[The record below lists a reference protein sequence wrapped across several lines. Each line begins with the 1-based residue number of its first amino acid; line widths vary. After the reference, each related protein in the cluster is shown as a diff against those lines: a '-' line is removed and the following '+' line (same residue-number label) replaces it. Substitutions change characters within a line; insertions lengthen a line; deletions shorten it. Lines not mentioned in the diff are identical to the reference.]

1 MKKYHDLKQKIIFYV
16 MSAAILVTVL
26 VTTVMF
32 MGSVRSTDAIQ
43 LDNMQITARIAAQNI
58 SSNLHL
64 LTERM
69 YNFSTENVFIHDY
82 VSVEEK
88 QARFDTIKQ
97 QIEFVWL
104 AAYNTSGE
112 KLYGDAS
119 APDTISDTK
128 YYSLMSQT
136 GNITIGEP
144 YYADNILQLCVGV
157 PLESEEN
164 VTGYL
169 IGSYKYDLLNDVL
182 SPLVLG
188 DTGSACILN
197 ENGDIIGDRNL
208 QNIID
213 KANVYDLYPSAENTE
228 AFRRITAF
236 QIGSKKLE
244 MGSRP
249 GYREYYTGYSPI
261 PGTNWVLFLYAPR
274 IEFMNTTYMST
285 ALSGLLSLILLLAA
299 VVIMVPVS
307 KRISD
312 PLSAAT
318 KRLQALSEGNLS
330 DQVVLSESNDE
341 TGILTEALSSTVASL
356 RRYIQNIEACLST
369 LAKGNYADDVPN
381 DFRGDFSSIRDSLCN
396 ITDALNRTML
406 KMNQSSM
413 EVSDNA
419 RQLLNGSR
427 EQTDVLHDME
437 QNMAAIVSSIDKN
450 KDNVLQIEECAE
462 MATEKTNLGGS
473 YMQNMLDSMSQIHAA
488 VNEISNVSLM
498 IENISRQTNLLSLNA
513 SVEAAR
519 AGEAGKGFS
528 VVAEEIRELS
538 TRTAEALQKTGDL
551 IAKSAETIQAGLDTA
566 DQTAKTFQEISELT
580 QQYRDI
586 SNRLADTVKEQTNA
600 VDNANDRLLTLQNI
614 ANRNDEMAAKSLA
627 QAEDL
632 INYVSQV
639 KIRENL

>member
-16 MSAAILVTVL
+16 MSAAILVTIL

-69 YNFSTENVFIHDY
+69 YNFSTENVFIHEY

-119 APDTISDTK
+119 APDSISDTK
-128 YYSLMSQT
+128 YYSLMAQT

-157 PLESEEN
+157 PLRSEEN
-164 VTGYL
+164 ITGYL

-188 DTGSACILN
+188 DTGSACIFN
-197 ENGDIIGDRNL
+197 EDGVIIGDRNL
-208 QNIID
+208 QNIIN
-213 KANVYDLYPSAENTE
+213 KVNVYDLYPSPENTE
-228 AFRRITAF
+228 AFRKITAF
-236 QIGSKKLE
+236 QIGSKKMEL
-244 MGSRP
+244 GSMP

-274 IEFMNTTYMST
+274 IEFMSTTYMST

-299 VVIMVPVS
+299 AVIMVPVS
-307 KRISD
+307 KKISG

-330 DQVVLSESNDE
+330 DKVILSESNDE
-341 TGILTEALSSTVASL
+341 TSILTEALSSTVSSL
-356 RRYIQNIEACLST
+356 RHYIQNIEACLST
-369 LAKGNYADDVPN
+369 LSKGDYADDIPN

-396 ITDALNRTML
+396 ITDALNQTML
-406 KMNQSSM
+406 KMNQSSL

-450 KDNVLQIEECAE
+450 RNNVLQIETCAE
-462 MATEKTNLGGS
+462 MATEKTNLGSS

-538 TRTAEALQKTGDL
+538 AQTAEALQKTGDL
-551 IAKSAETIQAGLDTA
+551 IAKSAETIQTGLDTA

-586 SNRLADTVKEQTNA
+586 SSRLSDTVKEQTDA
-600 VDNANDRLLTLQNI
+600 VDNANSRLLTLRNI

-632 INYVSQV
+632 KNYVSQV
-639 KIRENL
+639 KIRENR

>member
-69 YNFSTENVFIHDY
+69 YNFSTENVFIHEY

-97 QIEFVWL
+97 QLEFVWL
-104 AAYNTSGE
+104 AAYNISGE

-119 APDTISDTK
+119 APDSISDTK
-128 YYSLMSQT
+128 YYSMITQT

-144 YYADNILQLCVGV
+144 YYADNTLQLCVGV
-157 PLESEEN
+157 PLKSEEN

-197 ENGDIIGDRNL
+197 ENGEIIGDRNL

-213 KANVYDLYPSAENTE
+213 KVNVYDLYPSAEN
-228 AFRRITAF
+228 AAVFHKITAF
-236 QIGSKKLE
+236 QIGSKKMEL
-244 MGSRP
+244 GTRP

-274 IEFMNTTYMST
+274 IEFMSTTYMST
-285 ALSGLLSLILLLAA
+285 ALSGLLSFILLLTAA
-299 VVIMVPVS
+299 FIMIPVS
-307 KRISD
+307 KRISK

-318 KRLQALSEGNLS
+318 ARLQALSEGNLS
-330 DQVVLSESNDE
+330 DKVILSESNDE
-341 TGILTEALSSTVASL
+341 TSILTEALASTVTSL
-356 RRYIQNIEACLST
+356 KHYILDIENCLSV
-369 LAKGNYADDVPN
+369 LADGDYAN
-381 DFRGDFSSIRDSLCN
+381 DIPDNFRGDFSSIRDSLLN
-396 ITDALNRTML
+396 ITDALNHTML
-406 KMNQSSM
+406 KMNQSSI
-413 EVSDNA
+413 EVSENA

-437 QNMAAIVSSIDKN
+437 QNMAAIISSIDKN
-450 KDNVLQIEECAE
+450 KDNVFQIEECAE
-462 MATEKTNLGGS
+462 MATAKTNLGSS

-488 VNEISNVSLM
+488 VDEISNVSLM

-519 AGEAGKGFS
+519 AGESGRGFS
-528 VVAEEIRELS
+528 AVAEEIRELS
-538 TRTAEALQKTGDL
+538 AQTAEALQKTGDL
-551 IAKSAETIQAGLDTA
+551 IAKSAQTIQAGHDTA
-566 DQTAKTFQEISELT
+566 NQTAKTFREISDLI

-586 SNRLADTVKEQTNA
+586 SKRLSETVKEQTDA
-600 VDNANDRLLTLQNI
+600 VDDANDRLLTLRNI
-614 ANRNDEMAAKSLA
+614 ADRNDEMAEKSLA

-632 INYVSQV
+632 KNYVSQV